1 MRDRCDRE
9 GTLREQMCVL
19 FIISKPQQQ
28 LQLPGESPLSEPA
41 ALMTAGR
48 AIMGRL
54 ENRGGRTLCI
64 LRSQC

>member
-41 ALMTAGR
+41 ALNDGR
-48 AIMGRL
+48 KGDH
-54 ENRGGRTLCI
+54 G
-64 LRSQC
+64 